1 MKWFKHMS
9 DMLEDTW
16 VQDVFMAEHGISGY
30 GFLCGIFEIYAK
42 ECGTDPGEWVTIPM
56 ATITR
61 KLRVSSTKVQRWLN
75 DCSTAGKLSFEI
87 SLRELRICIPKMQAL
102 RDEWADRKNRELGS
116 CSGVTPVKEERRKKE
131 EYTPLPPKGEEC
143 GSEKKSEP
151 KQEITFP
158 KSPAGELVG
167 YLREKLVKKGLTATS
182 LNQKWAEIGVNE
194 ANILLKTE
202 SADEIRNA
210 IDWFDSDE
218 RFWGKALN
226 RMSHIRKHWDQYQR
240 GKPDSSKASSK
251 TDRLKVS
258 ELLKFPFIMYVP
270 TNEIIPSSEMQYRE
284 DSPNGLYRGV
294 NTYYPGGHLCGI
306 ESASVGD
313 TGNGRHGTSA
323 PPQPCGA

>member
-1 MKWFKHMS
+1 MKWYKQLPDNHPAIKPALDAFGWEGKGIMDKLTQLVQEIGLSFLDESILKMNFGFNARKCNRIFPVLSECFRELLKEFGINHETS
-9 DMLEDTW
+9 ESFTKDSKVSESFTKLEG
-16 VQDVFMAEHGISGY
+16 QNPRGRNKS
-30 GFLCGIFEIYAK
+30 
-42 ECGTDPGEWVTIPM
+42 
-56 ATITR
+56 ITR
-61 KLRVSSTKVQRWLN
+61 
-75 DCSTAGKLSFEI
+75 E
-87 SLRELRICIPKMQAL
+87 E
-102 RDEWADRKNRELGS
+102 ENR
-116 CSGVTPVKEERRKKE
+116 E
-131 EYTPLPPKGEEC
+131 EYTPLTPQTG
-143 GSEKKSEP
+143 GMASDQKS
-151 KQEITFP
+151 EITFP

-167 YLREKLVKKGLTATS
+167 YLREKLVKKGLTDTF
-182 LNQKWAEIGVNE
+182 LNQKWAEVGVNE

-202 SADEIRNA
+202 PAEEIRNA

-251 TDRLKVS
+251 PDRLKVS

-306 ESASVGD
+306 EAGNVGD

-323 PPQPCGA
+323 TPQPCGA